1 MPKGKDYIDFIYVNL
16 GFIAQ
21 VFVMYYFS
29 ALTEIK
35 ANWAEYRCNPMY
47 MPLSDNLEQDFTF
60 CVQNMQTSY
69 MGYLLQPLNYLV
81 TNLSSMGGD
90 ISKSVNDARSM
101 ISNIRSFST
110 SIFQNIFGVFLN
122 IIIEFQR
129 ITINIKDLVGK
140 IIGIMVALMY
150 MVDGSVKTAES
161 TWNGPPGQLTRALG
175 SVCFHPE
182 TKIKLKNGTIANM
195 KDLNLGDVLENG
207 SSVDAIMRIDNKNNK
222 PLFKLPGDIYV
233 TGEHMILDT
242 IQNKYIEVKNHC
254 DAIKQTEITSKI
266 FSCLITSDHTI
277 KIGNYT
283 FWDWE
288 DYDLK
293 VLK

>member
-29 ALTEIK
+29 ALVNIK

-47 MPLSDNLEQDFTF
+47 MPLSDNIEQDFAY
-60 CVQNMQTSY
+60 CIQNMQTSY
-69 MGYLLQPLNYLV
+69 MGYLLQPINYII
-81 TNLSSMGGD
+81 TNLSSMGSG
-90 ISKSVNDARSM
+90 ISTAVNDSRSM
-101 ISNIRSFST
+101 ISNIRSFVT
-110 SIFQNIFGVFLN
+110 SITQNIFGVFLN
-122 IIIEFQR
+122 IIIEFQK
-129 ITINIKDLVGK
+129 ITLNIKDLIGK

-150 MVDGSVKTAES
+150 MIDGSVQTAQS
-161 TWNGPPGQLTRALG
+161 TWNGQPGQLVRALG
-175 SVCFHPE
+175 SMCFYPD
-182 TKIKLKNGTIANM
+182 TKIKLKNGTFTNM
-195 KDLNLGDVLENG
+195 KDLNLGDILEND
-207 SSVDAIMRIDNKNNK
+207 SRVDVIMRLDNKFNE

-233 TGEHMILDT
+233 TGGHMIFDT
-242 IQNKYIEVKNHC
+242 SQNKYIEVKNHYH
-254 DAIKQTEITSKI
+254 AIKQSEITSNW

-288 DYDLK
+288 DDVVKQNL
-293 VLK
+293 